1 MATRINGQPTRR
13 INPSDPDKI
22 AADSYVK
29 EVEELR
35 KVLKDIKMK
44 YRKAEAIAKGERDKE
59 KLVKAID
66 DMEAAVREKS
76 DIVFPPFPK
85 REGQTDTIMSIH
97 IIKEISISNRRKIIS
112 TAMLWKKDLSQRRHD
127 NEAVEARQLNASKQP
142 SNFRTQMTRFGIGIQ
157 REYGNQRVPVINPGP
172 AYKSKESKSGNF
184 GFSEP
189 SPPAYYSQPP
199 PPPSYNAVLRQNQ
212 VQAEA
217 QARARQYS
225 DEGFGFDLQEG
236 FGHEGGSRSRRNYK
250 HKKTHQK
257 KRPTTKKRRPTT
269 KKRHHRK

>member
-1 MATRINGQPTRR
+1 MATRRNGQPTRR

-29 EVEELR
+29 EVEELHET
-35 KVLKDIKMK
+35 LKEIKK
-44 YRKAEAIAKGERDKE
+44 NYRKAEAIKQKYVGRNIKKSDENTI
-59 KLVKAID
+59 LKAIA
-66 DMEAAVREKS
+66 DMDKAVEEKS
-76 DIVFPPFPK
+76 RIVFPPFPK

-112 TAMLWKKDLSQRRHD
+112 TAMLWKRDLSQRRHD
-127 NEAVEARQLNASKQP
+127 YEAVEARQLNASKEP
-142 SNFRTQMTRFGIGIQ
+142 SNFRTLMTRFGIGIQ
-157 REYGNQRVPVINPGP
+157 REYGNQRVPVTNPGP
-172 AYKSKESKSGNF
+172 AYKSNESKSGTF

-217 QARARQYS
+217 QSRARQYS
-225 DEGFGFDLQEG
+225 D
-236 FGHEGGSRSRRNYK
+236 EGGSRSRRNYK